1 MSDRTPEYGTFRES
15 LSRGGEASEI
25 DDRTEVYETFGES
38 ASRSGE
44 DIASQSPGSVDQ
56 ALDPV
61 QVNDQRLADRT
72 KWESSQATEDAQA
85 KAD

>member
-1 MSDRTPEYGTFRES
+1 MSDRTPEYG
-15 LSRGGEASEI
+15 
-25 DDRTEVYETFGES
+25 TFGES

-61 QVNDQRLADRT
+61 QVTDQRPADRT
-72 KWESSQATEDAQA
+72 KWESSQATEDAQV